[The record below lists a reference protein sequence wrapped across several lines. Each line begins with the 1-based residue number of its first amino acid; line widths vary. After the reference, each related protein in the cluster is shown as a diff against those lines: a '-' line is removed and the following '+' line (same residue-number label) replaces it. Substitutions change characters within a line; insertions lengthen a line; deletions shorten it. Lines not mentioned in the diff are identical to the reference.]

1 MKNINK
7 NIYDVAVIGGGHAGI
22 EAALASARID
32 FGVNVIIFTLSLDAL
47 GNMPCN
53 PSIGGTGK
61 GHLVFEIDALGGEMA
76 KTADKTMLQCRMLN
90 ASKGP
95 AVHSLR
101 FQADRKKYH
110 TLMKEVL
117 ENQKNLDIYQAEIT
131 EIIFDFENNIKRAVG
146 VKTRAGEI
154 FYAKAIIIACGTYL
168 QSNIIIGDVSI
179 ESGADNM
186 ARSSYLSENLK
197 QNGVD
202 IRRFKTGTPARV
214 HSDSIDYSVLEIQ
227 KGDDEIINFSG
238 DSIDLKDSE
247 ITQKIQRDC
256 YIAYTNEETHKIIR
270 DNLHRSPMYSG
281 QIKGTGARY
290 CPSIEDKVV
299 RFADKNRHQIF
310 VEPMGDNTKEMYLQ
324 GLSTSMPIDIQKKII
339 NSMNGLENAKI
350 MRPAYAI
357 EYDCCDPLQLR
368 RSLEFKNIEN
378 LFGAGQFNGTSGY
391 EEAAAQGLIAGINA
405 ALKVL
410 NRPEFTLDR
419 SSSYIG
425 MLIDDLITKGTNEP
439 YRVMTSRTEYRL
451 SLRQDNADERLMKYG
466 LGLGLI
472 SPERYDKLQKKL
484 ELVEEEITRV
494 KNKTVYPTKET
505 NKILKQNNSSE
516 IITGIKLI
524 ELLKRPELNYE
535 NLKELDTERP
545 TETPGNIY
553 KLAMI
558 KISYD
563 GYIKREEAEIARH
576 KKLEGRKIP
585 KDLDYS
591 SLKGLRIEAVQKL
604 EKMRPENIGE
614 ASRISGISPAD
625 ITALLIILDRRR

>member
-1 MKNINK
+1 MNITNT
-7 NIYDVAVIGGGHAGI
+7 NIYDVAIIGGGHAGI
-22 EAALASARID
+22 EAALASARM
-32 FGVNVIIFTLSLDAL
+32 GVKSIIFTLALDTV

-76 KTADKTMLQCRMLN
+76 KIADKTMLQCRMLN
-90 ASKGP
+90 SSKGP

-101 FQADRKKYH
+101 FQSDRKKYH
-110 TLMKEVL
+110 ALMKATL
-117 ENQKNLDIYQAEIT
+117 ENQKSLDIYQAEII
-131 EIIFDFENNIKRAVG
+131 EIIFDCEKNPDNKKRAVG
-146 VKTRAGEI
+146 VKTRTGEI
-154 FYAKAIIIACGTYL
+154 FHAKNIIVACGTYL
-168 QSNIIIGDVSI
+168 ESNIIIGDASI

-186 ARSSYLSENLK
+186 ARSSYLSENLR
-197 QNGVD
+197 QNG
-202 IRRFKTGTPARV
+202 IEMMRFKTGTPARV

-227 KGDDEIINFSG
+227 YGDEKITNFS
-238 DSIDLKDSE
+238 DETAILNKTNE
-247 ITQKIQRDC
+247 NQRVCHIT
-256 YIAYTNEETHKIIR
+256 YTNEETHRIIR
-270 DNLHRSPMYSG
+270 ENLHRSPMYSG

-299 RFADKNRHQIF
+299 RFADKERHQIF
-310 VEPMGDNTKEMYLQ
+310 IEPMGDDTKEMYLQ
-324 GLSTSMPIDIQKKII
+324 GLSTSMPIEIQRKII
-339 NSMNGLENAKI
+339 NSMRGLENAKI

-405 ALKVL
+405 ALKSQGK
-410 NRPEFTLDR
+410 PEFTLDR
-419 SSSYIG
+419 ASSYIG
-425 MLIDDLITKGTNEP
+425 MLIDDLVTKGTKEP

-451 SLRQDNADERLMKYG
+451 SLRQDNADERLMRYG
-466 LGLGLI
+466 LELGLV
-472 SPERYDKLQKKL
+472 SHERYSKLQTKL
-484 ELVEEEITRV
+484 ELIEKEMERV
-494 KNKTVYPTKET
+494 KNKTVYPTEET
-505 NKILKQNNSSE
+505 NKILKNNNSSE
-516 IITGIKLI
+516 ISVAIKLMD
-524 ELLKRPELNYE
+524 LLKRPELNYD
-535 NLKELDTERP
+535 NLKAIDPDRP
-545 TETPGNIY
+545 SEIPENIFG
-553 KLAMI
+553 LAMI
-558 KISYD
+558 RIRYG
-563 GYIKREEAEIARH
+563 GYIIREQAEIARH

-625 ITALLIILDRRR
+625 ITALLINLDR